1 MVRVSDPALKCILA
15 CIIVLCFLASPIHSN
30 AQAGSPAPAA
40 DANDDLLKMISAG
53 LPESVVIA
61 KIMDNSRHWDTSV
74 DALIVLKRA
83 GATEAEIA
91 ALAAGPQAAFN
102 PALPMATSFM
112 GGAIRKTLSGDPMLS
127 FPPDLPTRFL
137 DARPTNTAFLVNYK
151 GSPSILVPAI
161 RFIPNC
167 CYAVA
172 NVLFLHDK
180 LVFDFYVWEKIGARE
195 ATDFS
200 KITNP
205 QMFPEAGNPPPL
217 EVTRTGLLLQANQI
231 APCRVEAHTDS
242 KIKEPEVTFDRL
254 VRTGAGQN
262 CSFDFSMMFGTFV
275 PGDGVYAVQQMRSP
289 GLSTFVGKLVSD
301 YDSVL
306 AGWLQAVRIA
316 DPATQLS
323 ADANYTAVS
332 DADQQRYEAEAK
344 DLQQPPA
351 GAPKSGGGMGKLI
364 GLGKKAGA
372 ASGAAPPAAPAA
384 PAAPAVPGAPAAPA
398 APGAPAAPQA
408 PQMPQAPQAPPPPQV
423 NAPGAPGAP
432 PPAPQAGQPAAPGS
446 GSPQGPA
453 AQTAYANG
461 QPASTASGGD
471 SASGYAPAA
480 GPGSASAGPGGS
492 APGSSSNASTQ
503 KKFPP
508 RTACIEPTTPIY
520 LDSNWTDASKQEV
533 VGYFA
538 NPNSHDVS
546 CVYSFHKA
554 GRWDMKN
561 VGTIVLGAGVKRRGG
576 EDDGVWDK
584 GDDSSNIKYQCYF
597 GTMPVDANG
606 DDCLGSVVF
615 TGPPAPGTEK

>member
-30 AQAGSPAPAA
+30 AQAGSQAPAA
-40 DANDDLLKMISAG
+40 DANDDLIKMISAG

-61 KIMDNSRHWDTSV
+61 KIRDNAGRWDTSV

-83 GATEAEIA
+83 GASEAEFA
-91 ALAAGPQAAFN
+91 ALAAGPQAGIN
-102 PALPMATSFM
+102 LSQPMATSFM

-137 DARPTNTAFLVNYK
+137 DTRPTNTAFLVNYK

-167 CYAVA
+167 CYAVT

-180 LVFDFYVWEKIGARE
+180 LVFDFYVWEKIGTRE
-195 ATDFS
+195 ASGFS

-205 QMFPEAGNPPPL
+205 KMFPEAGNPLPL
-217 EVTRTGLLLQANQI
+217 ELTRTGLLLQPNQI
-231 APCRVEAHTDS
+231 APCRVEARTDS

-275 PGDGVYAVQQMRSP
+275 PGDGVYAVEQMRSP
-289 GLSTFVGKLVSD
+289 GLSAFVGKLMSD

-306 AGWLQAVRIA
+306 AGWLRAVRIT

-323 ADANYTAVS
+323 ADANYTPVT
-332 DADQQRYEAEAK
+332 DADQERYEAEAK

-351 GAPKSGGGMGKLI
+351 GAPKSGGGLGKLI

-384 PAAPAVPGAPAAPA
+384 PQ
-398 APGAPAAPQA
+398 APQA

-423 NAPGAPGAP
+423 NAAGAPGAP
-432 PPAPQAGQPAAPGS
+432 PPAAQAGQPAAPGS
-446 GSPQGPA
+446 GSAPAEGSA
-453 AQTAYANG
+453 AQTAYAG
-461 QPASTASGGD
+461 QPASTASGGE
-471 SASGYAPAA
+471 SASGYGAAA

-492 APGSSSNASTQ
+492 APGSSSNAGTQ
-503 KKFPP
+503 KKYPP
-508 RTACIEPTTPIY
+508 RTACMEPTAPIY

-538 NPNSHDVS
+538 NPNSDYVS

-561 VGTIVLGAGVKRRGG
+561 ASTIVLGAGVKRRGG

-584 GDDSSNIKYQCYF
+584 GDDSSNIKYQCYN

-615 TGPPAPGTEK
+615 TGPPDPGTEK